1 MWNRD
6 REEEPDFRL
15 PEVPKS
21 REEFEDRPE
30 VPVQRSR
37 GVPHILKKPRALTAS
52 SSRNLK
58 TKLTKETSGL
68 LQGQPLL
75 PSYRRRSKVPPNYS
89 AAIPYPPKWLKNL
102 NHLPGASSCL
112 QPSQSVVKKSNELS
126 RTISTCAGDRFGQ
139 SMDYRAQEAHQEPFQ
154 MARSQKAS
162 QQAKFAH
169 RQKQPSGSIPGSEM
183 IYQSSIQPRSSAPT
197 HRDHPIE
204 TCPPRSPVKIT
215 RSKVRAQPRAPFTS
229 KIAQFPG
236 MHCESAATMTIVQK
250 AMSVCNPSN
259 LAQCKQKSLHGCE
272 ISQSLDKSM
281 RNLNFAPNQHLGIYW
296 GSSAAIVEQSQ
307 SETRQNEGPRCQNLG
322 QQLHNQPGVSS
333 NQHRQG
339 QASRC
344 QKPVQQLYSDPGLSS
359 TSYFPVVSSYH
370 QNSYHHQQQHIQ
382 NLSGSSGSY
391 QDLYRP
397 VRAIPFDPYHRIHSA
412 TGSVSSSSDEF
423 QDYGIE
429 DPTTNIEDHGSR
441 KRVFSRGTSSL
452 SMASSTSQ
460 SPPKK
465 PKRIRHRR
473 KAKVEESSVEL
484 QPMRFENGINFE
496 SMKHWLEENV
506 KPAVLESEIR
516 KRDMARKFTK

>member
-1 MWNRD
+1 MGQKIRFPTLTSLIGSSFFDEDDEIETLDLDRARNETADEMWNRD

-58 TKLTKETSGL
+58 SKLTKETSGL

-89 AAIPYPPKWLKNL
+89 SAIPYPPKWLKNL
-102 NHLPGASSCL
+102 NHLPGAFSCL

-126 RTISTCAGDRFGQ
+126 GTISTCAGDRFGQ

-154 MARSQKAS
+154 TARSQKAS
-162 QQAKFAH
+162 QQAKIAH

-183 IYQSSIQPRSSAPT
+183 SYQSSIQPRSSAPT
-197 HRDHPIE
+197 YRDHPIE

-236 MHCESAATMTIVQK
+236 MHC
-250 AMSVCNPSN
+250 
-259 LAQCKQKSLHGCE
+259 
-272 ISQSLDKSM
+272 D
-281 RNLNFAPNQHLGIYW
+281 
-296 GSSAAIVEQSQ
+296 
-307 SETRQNEGPRCQNLG
+307 ETRQNEGPRCQNLG
-322 QQLHNQPGVSS
+322 QQLHNQPGVSN

-344 QKPVQQLYSDPGLSS
+344 QKPVQQLYSDPGPSS
-359 TSYFPVVSSYH
+359 IPYFPVVSTYH

-397 VRAIPFDPYHRIHSA
+397 VQAIPFDPYHRIHSA

-460 SPPKK
+460 PPPKK